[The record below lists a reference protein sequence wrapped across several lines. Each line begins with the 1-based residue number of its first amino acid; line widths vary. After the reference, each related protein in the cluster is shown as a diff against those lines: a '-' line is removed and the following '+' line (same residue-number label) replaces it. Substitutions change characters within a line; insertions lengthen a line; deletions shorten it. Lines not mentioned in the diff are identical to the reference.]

1 MIYDAKKLDP
11 NVVTT
16 VSIGETGLHLA
27 ARAGYLEF
35 VKFLLEAGANVNQ
48 KGTSNP
54 NVPLHSS
61 LTFVPTKQFSDMH
74 FLKQGLRIVYC
85 EKYTKVFI
93 VTQLVYTQMI
103 RKK

>member
-48 KGTSNP
+48 KGT
-54 NVPLHSS
+54 
-61 LTFVPTKQFSDMH
+61 
-74 FLKQGLRIVYC
+74 
-85 EKYTKVFI
+85 
-93 VTQLVYTQMI
+93 
-103 RKK
+103 

>member
-35 VKFLLEAGANVNQ
+35 VKFLLEAGANVNK
-48 KGTSNP
+48 KGT
-54 NVPLHSS
+54 
-61 LTFVPTKQFSDMH
+61 
-74 FLKQGLRIVYC
+74 
-85 EKYTKVFI
+85 
-93 VTQLVYTQMI
+93 
-103 RKK
+103 